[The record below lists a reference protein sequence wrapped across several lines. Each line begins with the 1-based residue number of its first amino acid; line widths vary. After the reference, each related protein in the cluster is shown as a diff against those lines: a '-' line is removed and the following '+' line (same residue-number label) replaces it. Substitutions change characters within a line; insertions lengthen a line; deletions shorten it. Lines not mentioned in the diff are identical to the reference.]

1 MAKKLKVREKQKI
14 FTFFDCDKDL
24 LMSPLPI
31 AIKYLQEVQAAHP
44 GVTVEL
50 YEEWD
55 YDAMDLKIMTTR
67 VETNEEFA
75 ARIARED
82 AEEEAMR
89 ARAVRDRQKQKERN
103 EKLAAYEK
111 LKKELGL

>member
-50 YEEWD
+50 YEEVV
-55 YDAMDLKIMTTR
+55 LGSQTPGR
-67 VETNEEFA
+67 PGTN
-75 ARIARED
+75 RKRENH
-82 AEEEAMR
+82 AT
-89 ARAVRDRQKQKERN
+89 VRS
-103 EKLAAYEK
+103 
-111 LKKELGL
+111 